1 MSGQIQT
8 LATPPPVSVQTLL
21 YNIYLAAASG
31 GSGGASWGS
40 ITGTLSAQTDLQTA
54 LDAKLPLTG
63 GTLTPAANTTALT
76 LGGSLTGSNAQPALS
91 LNPTWNTTGAP
102 ALIYGRVT
110 NTASGASA
118 KLIDLG
124 TVADGSLFSVE
135 KSGYLNLPGGG
146 FTTASLRFA
155 GTNSGI
161 SGVGGSRL
169 DFILAGA
176 QYGTLD
182 VNGLNVYSPRIA
194 TAKYS
199 FNVYGFT
206 GPELRS
212 GSGSP
217 EGSVTAD
224 PGSIYLRSNGG
235 AGTSFYVKES
245 GTGNTGWVAK

>member
-76 LGGSLTGSNAQPALS
+76 LGGSLTGSNAQATLS
-91 LNPTWNTTGAP
+91 LNPTWNTAGAP

-110 NTASGASA
+110 NTASGANA

-124 TVADGSLFSVE
+124 TVADGSLFSVGKDGFAYLPE
-135 KSGYLNLPGGG
+135 GGY
-146 FTTASLRFA
+146 TTASLRFA
-155 GTNSGI
+155 GANTGI
-161 SGVGGSRL
+161 SGPGGSRI
-169 DFILAGA
+169 DFIVGGI
-176 QYGTLD
+176 QCVT
-182 VNGLNVYSPRIA
+182 VSPSSTNVYAPVNAYQYTFNPFTMGGSA
-194 TAKYS
+194 MYS
-199 FNVYGFT
+199 GA
-206 GPELRS
+206 
-212 GSGSP
+212 GSP
-217 EGSVTAD
+217 EGVQTANV
-224 PGSIYLRSNGG
+224 GSLYLRNNGG
-235 AGTSFYVKES
+235 AGTCLYIKES

>member
-76 LGGSLTGSNAQPALS
+76 LGGSLTGSNAQATLS

-110 NTASGASA
+110 NTASNGSSM
-118 KLIDLG
+118 LIDLG
-124 TVADGSLFSVE
+124 TVAGGSMFSVR
-135 KSGYLNLPGGG
+135 KDGYVSCALGIGTNIWYNAGGG
-146 FTTASLRFA
+146 LVASVNGSTVNFSGKIEFAAGAASLNQ
-155 GTNSGI
+155 GTS
-161 SGVGGSRL
+161 
-169 DFILAGA
+169 
-176 QYGTLD
+176 
-182 VNGLNVYSPRIA
+182 
-194 TAKYS
+194 
-199 FNVYGFT
+199 
-206 GPELRS
+206 
-212 GSGSP
+212 SP
-217 EGSVTAD
+217 EASVTAN
-224 PGSIYLRSNGG
+224 PGSVYCRNNS
-235 AGTSFYVKES
+235 GTGELWLKTS
-245 GTGNTGWVAK
+245 GTGNTGWTKML